1 MKLFLPNIPGIAFD
15 VYHYREC
22 LSLKINI
29 TPFTIHQKTIIGDN
43 MNEEYERN
51 MKKTQKID
59 KILKNE
65 KFNQFEICDGIF
77 ASDRYTTYKEDGMP
91 KMCTISLENDGEINV
106 LLNQDDG
113 VFIDNIQASEYVIID
128 NTWIPRDEIA
138 NITFSYE
145 DEDVKDGD
153 REESEINKIIDKE
166 LRDEG
171 FKGGDGTHPHIYTNE
186 RIPYSC
192 TVMLYR
198 CDNIKI
204 NFNYDESV
212 IIDNSKENFLRI
224 HNTWIPKESF
234 LMLYFDYEDEDE

>member
-1 MKLFLPNIPGIAFD
+1 
-15 VYHYREC
+15 
-22 LSLKINI
+22 
-29 TPFTIHQKTIIGDN
+29 

-77 ASDRYTTYKEDGMP
+77 ASDRYTTYKENGKMP
-91 KMCTISLENDGEINV
+91 KLCTISLEKDGEINV
-106 LLNQDDG
+106 LLNCDDG

-145 DEDVKDGD
+145 DEDVKDNN
-153 REESEINKIIDKE
+153 REESERNRRIDKE
-166 LRDEG
+166 LKNEG
-171 FKGGDGTHPHIYTNE
+171 FKGDDGTPYPHIYTNE

-192 TVMLYR
+192 TVMLYS
-198 CDNIKI
+198 DDIKI
-204 NFNYDESV
+204 NFYYDESV
-212 IIDNSKENFLRI
+212 IIDNSKDNFLRI
-224 HNTWIPKESF
+224 HNTWIPKESI
-234 LMLYFDYEDEDE
+234 LGLCFDYGDEDEDEDEF

>member
-1 MKLFLPNIPGIAFD
+1 
-15 VYHYREC
+15 
-22 LSLKINI
+22 
-29 TPFTIHQKTIIGDN
+29 

-51 MKKTQKID
+51 LQKTKKIN

-91 KMCTISLENDGEINV
+91 KMCTIALEKGGEINV
-106 LLNQDDG
+106 SLNHDDG
-113 VFIDNIQASEYVIID
+113 VFIDNIQASKYVIID

-145 DEDVKDGD
+145 DEDVKDSD
-153 REESEINKIIDKE
+153 REESEINRIIDKE

-171 FKGGDGTHPHIYTNE
+171 FKEGDGTHPHIYTNE

-192 TVMLYR
+192 TVIFYNG
-198 CDNIKI
+198 CDDIKI
-204 NFNYDESV
+204 NFDYDESV

-224 HNTWIPKESF
+224 HNTWIPKESI
-234 LMLYFDYEDEDE
+234 LMLFFDYEDEDEDE